1 MADGDTRSLPA
12 AAQAALRNRA
22 VRAVLDGMT
31 QAQAARVFGVH
42 HNAVNR
48 WVKRYRQGGWD
59 GLAERRRGR
68 RPGDQAA
75 LSEPQ
80 QQEIIALV
88 RDATPD
94 QLGLAGFL
102 WTREAVAE
110 LIAQRYGLL
119 LARTT
124 VGGYLR
130 GWGFSPQRPQRR
142 ALEQNPGAV
151 RRWLAETYPAIRA
164 QAKREGGMVVWLDE
178 MGIRSDAAAGRSW
191 APVGQTPVIKGTG
204 KRFRVNMISAISNA
218 GMLRFRLFTGS
229 FSGPVFIDFLR
240 RLLRDC
246 SGRKVHLIVDGHPV
260 HRAKAVSAWVGRH
273 GERIQLHFL
282 PGYSPELNPVELL
295 NHDVKANAAG
305 RRRPR
310 SAHELRDELRVSV
323 SSPASASG
331 LGPLL
336 QSPDDSI
343 CRCLMITPFAC
354 PGDTTMILDT
364 WSPPTRGTVPS
375 IVRFSASVAGFR
387 PTSVTDKTTPSRSAG
402 GQQAANTLQP
412 TGSSRGGVPLMVEK
426 QAGAGS

>member
-1 MADGDTRSLPA
+1 MADEDTRSLPA
-12 AAQAALRNRA
+12 AAQAALRTRA
-22 VRAVLDGMT
+22 VRAVLAGMT
-31 QAQAARVFGVH
+31 QAEAARVFGVH

-68 RPGDQAA
+68 RPGEQAA

-80 QQEIIALV
+80 QQEVIALV

-102 WTREAVAE
+102 WTRDAVGE
-110 LIAQRYGLL
+110 LIARRYGRW

-142 ALEQNPGAV
+142 ALEQNPAAV
-151 RRWLAETYPAIRA
+151 RRWLEETYPAIRA
-164 QAKREGGMVVWLDE
+164 QARREGGVVLWLDE
-178 MGIRSDAAAGRSW
+178 MGVRSDAAAGRSW
-191 APVGQTPVIKGTG
+191 APVGQTPVIKRTG
-204 KRFRVNMISAISNA
+204 KRFRVNMISAVSNA
-218 GMLRFRLFTGS
+218 GMLRFRLFVGS

-246 SGRKVHLIVDGHPV
+246 DGRKVHLIVDGHPV

-273 GERIQLHFL
+273 ADRIELHFL

-310 SAHELRDELRVSV
+310 SADELRTELHGYLRRRQRQ
-323 SSPASASG
+323 PAV
-331 LGPLL
+331 L
-336 QSPDDSI
+336 
-343 CRCLMITPFAC
+343 
-354 PGDTTMILDT
+354 
-364 WSPPTRGTVPS
+364 
-375 IVRFSASVAGFR
+375 VRFFDHPTTRYAAAS
-387 PTSVTDKTTPSRSAG
+387 
-402 GQQAANTLQP
+402 
-412 TGSSRGGVPLMVEK
+412 
-426 QAGAGS
+426 

>member
-1 MADGDTRSLPA
+1 MADEDTRSLPA

-48 WVKRYRQGGWD
+48 WIKRYRQGGWA
-59 GLAERRRGR
+59 GLSERRRGR
-68 RPGDQAA
+68 RPGEQPA
-75 LSEPQ
+75 LSEFQ
-80 QQEIIALV
+80 QQQIIALV
-88 RDATPD
+88 RESTPD

-102 WTREAVAE
+102 WTREAVSE
-110 LIAQRYGLL
+110 LISQRYGLG

-142 ALEQNPGAV
+142 ALEQNPAAV
-151 RRWLAETYPAIRA
+151 ARWLAEEFPAIRT
-164 QAKREGGMVVWLDE
+164 QARREGGVVLWLDE
-178 MGIRSDAAAGRSW
+178 LGIRSDAAAGRSW
-191 APVGQTPVIKGTG
+191 APIGKTPVIKRTG
-204 KRFRVNMISAISNA
+204 KRFRVNMISAVSNT
-218 GMLRFRLFTGS
+218 GRLRFRLFTGS
-229 FSGPVFIDFLR
+229 FTAAVFIDFLR

-246 SGRKVHLIVDGHPV
+246 GGRKVHLIVDGHPV

-310 SAHELRDELRVSV
+310 SAAELRDELHGYLRRRQRQ
-323 SSPASASG
+323 PAV
-331 LGPLL
+331 L
-336 QSPDDSI
+336 
-343 CRCLMITPFAC
+343 
-354 PGDTTMILDT
+354 
-364 WSPPTRGTVPS
+364 
-375 IVRFSASVAGFR
+375 VRFFDH
-387 PTSVTDKTTPSRSAG
+387 PTTRY
-402 GQQAANTLQP
+402 AA
-412 TGSSRGGVPLMVEK
+412 
-426 QAGAGS
+426 AA

>member
-1 MADGDTRSLPA
+1 MADEDTRSLPA

-31 QAQAARVFGVH
+31 QAEAARVFGVH

-48 WVKRYRQGGWD
+48 WIKRYRQGGWA
-59 GLAERRRGR
+59 GLSERRRGR
-68 RPGDQAA
+68 RPGEQPA
-75 LSEPQ
+75 LSELQ

-88 RDATPD
+88 RDVTPD

-102 WTREAVAE
+102 WTREAVSE
-110 LIAQRYGLL
+110 LISQHYGRW

-142 ALEQNPGAV
+142 ALEQNPAAV

-164 QAKREGGMVVWLDE
+164 QAKREGGVVLWLDE

-191 APVGQTPVIKGTG
+191 APIGKTPVIKRTG
-204 KRFRVNMISAISNA
+204 KRFRVNMISAVSNT

-229 FSGPVFIDFLR
+229 FTGAVFIDFLG
-240 RLLRDC
+240 RLLRDGG
-246 SGRKVHLIVDGHPV
+246 GRKVHLIVDGHPV

-273 GERIQLHFL
+273 GGRIQLHFL

-310 SAHELRDELRVSV
+310 SAQELRHELHGYLRRRQRQ
-323 SSPASASG
+323 PAV
-331 LGPLL
+331 L
-336 QSPDDSI
+336 
-343 CRCLMITPFAC
+343 
-354 PGDTTMILDT
+354 
-364 WSPPTRGTVPS
+364 
-375 IVRFSASVAGFR
+375 VRFFDHPTTRYAAAS
-387 PTSVTDKTTPSRSAG
+387 
-402 GQQAANTLQP
+402 
-412 TGSSRGGVPLMVEK
+412 
-426 QAGAGS
+426 